1 MLVRFLR
8 DFYCRRT
15 FCPSIFMPNF
25 KCKEV
30 IFMFSDDVLEKFFSD
45 NKMQTMSLENQS
57 EVINVAERI
66 LEEIREVNPY
76 ATISELFSAD
86 E

>member
-1 MLVRFLR
+1 
-8 DFYCRRT
+8 
-15 FCPSIFMPNF
+15 
-25 KCKEV
+25 
-30 IFMFSDDVLEKFFSD
+30 MFSDDVLEKFFSD

-66 LEEIREVNPY
+66 LEEIREGNPY